1 MTPTPSTAQLALAA
15 PFTLGGLTLRN
26 RLVATAH
33 ATAAVTDGAPTE
45 TDAAYWRRLTQGGA
59 GMVITGGT
67 AVAPESTLPQRYLTE
82 AWRPE
87 IKDAVR
93 RRAEAITDGGAVAV
107 AQLVHLG
114 RETLGAGTYYAP
126 VSAAAVRSPREATA
140 PHPLSTEEVRGV
152 VDAFRISAANSVQ
165 AGFHGVEL
173 HAGHGYL
180 LAQFLSRVNNTRD
193 DEYGDR
199 IALPAQVIDAIRT
212 EIGELPIGVRV
223 SVEPG
228 ENSGLG
234 LDDLIELLPRLCAAA
249 PFAYVNIT
257 TGVRNTYVPGMA
269 TTRPPL
275 LESVARLRSAVALP
289 LLVSQGFRSVTD
301 IERALD
307 SGADLVGMARPFIAD
322 PDFARKV
329 IADDERS
336 VRPCTGCNEG
346 CRTFEPTGSCSVN
359 PELGPPG
366 AAGRPAV
373 PLLLTRPVEPLSR
386 TLPDSRS
393 EPVAVLGAG
402 PAGMECAMA
411 LARSGAEVTVF
422 DKARQVGGQAR
433 LASLGPHRSGWQKFV
448 DYQREQ
454 LAALGVRVLLGAFP
468 GADDMAAY
476 TQIVLAT
483 GAEEEP
489 VPVPGEL
496 RTLTSTDF
504 LRRYG
509 DVVPEALGVAVL
521 DDGFGWWQG
530 ISAVESAL
538 SAGAREVTVITP
550 GTGFATGLSPENR
563 TQLMNRLTGAPLRV
577 VAMSTATS
585 TTADGVRLRHVLDGQ
600 QIHLAADILVTV
612 GERRPH
618 RPDFTPA
625 AHQTVRAVGDCVVP
639 RRIAHAVAEGRAAAA
654 AVAAR
659 AAQPL

>member
-1 MTPTPSTAQLALAA
+1 MTQRTDLTLATA
-15 PFTLGGLTLRN
+15 FSLGGLTLRN

-33 ATAAVTDGAPTE
+33 ATAAVSDGAPTE
-45 TDAAYWRRLTQGGA
+45 TDAAYWRRLAQGGA

-93 RRAEAITDGGAVAV
+93 RRAEAITDGGAVAI

-140 PHPLSTEEVRGV
+140 PHALSTEEVRRV
-152 VDAFRISAANSVQ
+152 VDAFRVSAANSVQ

-199 IALPAQVIDAIRT
+199 IALLAQVIDAIRT

-228 ENSGLG
+228 EHSGLG
-234 LDDLIELLPRLCAAA
+234 LDDLIELIPRLSAAS
-249 PFAYVNIT
+249 PFAYVNVT

-269 TTRPPL
+269 TTHPPL
-275 LESVARLRSAVALP
+275 LESVARLRAAVALP
-289 LLVSQGFRSVTD
+289 LLVSQGFRSASD

-329 IADDERS
+329 IAGEERS

-366 AAGRPAV
+366 AASRPAV
-373 PLLLTRPVEPLSR
+373 PLLLTRPGSG
-386 TLPDSRS
+386 TGTGS
-393 EPVAVLGAG
+393 VAVLGAG

-411 LARSGAEVTVF
+411 LARSGGTVVVF
-422 DKARQVGGQAR
+422 DRAREVGGQAH
-433 LASLGPHRSGWQKFV
+433 LAALAAHRSGWQKLV
-448 DYQREQ
+448 DYQRDQ
-454 LAALGVRVLLGAFP
+454 LADLGVRVVLGTSPTSAEL
-468 GADDMAAY
+468 AEY
-476 TQIVLAT
+476 SQIVLAT
-483 GAEEEP
+483 GAEEAV

-504 LRRYG
+504 LHRYAE
-509 DVVPEALGVAVL
+509 VVPGAPRVAVL

-538 SAGAREVTVITP
+538 AAGAREVTVITP
-550 GTGFATGLSPENR
+550 GNGFATGLSPENR
-563 TQLMNRLTGAPLRV
+563 TQLMNRLTGALRV
-577 VAMSTATS
+577 VAMSTVTS
-585 TTADGVRLRHVLDGQ
+585 TTTDGVRLRHVLDGQ
-600 QIHLAADILVTV
+600 ETDLAADVLVTV
-612 GERRPH
+612 GERRPS
-618 RPDFTPA
+618 RPDITPA
-625 AHQTVRAVGDCVVP
+625 DGQTVRAVGDCVVP
-639 RRIAHAVAEGRAAAA
+639 RRIAHAVAEGRAAAE

-659 AAQPL
+659 PL

>member
-1 MTPTPSTAQLALAA
+1 MTQRTDLTLATPFS
-15 PFTLGGLTLRN
+15 LGGLTLRN

-33 ATAAVTDGAPTE
+33 ATAAVADGAPTE
-45 TDAAYWRRLTQGGA
+45 TDAAYWRRLAQGGA

-87 IKDAVR
+87 IKDAVC
-93 RRAEAITDGGAVAV
+93 RRAEAITDGGAVAI

-140 PHPLSTEEVRGV
+140 PHALSTEEVRLV
-152 VDAFRISAANSVQ
+152 VDAFRVSAANSVQ

-199 IALPAQVIDAIRT
+199 ITLLAQVIDAIRT
-212 EIGELPIGVRV
+212 EIGEVPIGVRV

-234 LDDLIELLPRLCAAA
+234 LDDLIELIPRLSAAS
-249 PFAYVNIT
+249 PFAYVNVT

-269 TTRPPL
+269 TTHPPL
-275 LESVARLRSAVALP
+275 LESVARLRAAVALP
-289 LLVSQGFRSVTD
+289 LLVSQGFRSEAD

-307 SGADLVGMARPFIAD
+307 SGADLVGTARPFIAD

-329 IADDERS
+329 IAGEERS
-336 VRPCTGCNEG
+336 VRPCTSCNEG

-366 AAGRPAV
+366 AASRPAV
-373 PLLLTRPVEPLSR
+373 PLLLTRPSTR
-386 TLPDSRS
+386 TGS
-393 EPVAVLGAG
+393 VAVLGAG

-411 LARSGAEVTVF
+411 LARSGGTVVVF
-422 DKARQVGGQAR
+422 DSAREVGGQAH
-433 LASLGPHRSGWQKFV
+433 LAALAANRSGWQKLV
-448 DYQREQ
+448 DYQRDQ
-454 LAALGVRVLLGAFP
+454 LADLGVRVMLGTSPTSAEL
-468 GADDMAAY
+468 AEY
-476 TQIVLAT
+476 SQIVLAT
-483 GAEEEP
+483 GAEEAV

-504 LRRYG
+504 LHRYAE
-509 DVVPEALGVAVL
+509 VVPRAPRVAVL

-538 SAGAREVTVITP
+538 AAGAREVTVITP
-550 GTGFATGLSPENR
+550 GNGFATGLSPENR

-577 VAMSTATS
+577 VVMSTVTS
-585 TTADGVRLRHVLDGQ
+585 TTTDGVRLRHVLDGQ
-600 QIHLAADILVTV
+600 ETDLAADVLVTV
-612 GERRPH
+612 GERRPS

-625 AHQTVRAVGDCVVP
+625 DGQTVRAVGDCVVP
-639 RRIAHAVAEGRAAAA
+639 RRIAHAVAEGRAAAE

-659 AAQPL
+659 PL

>member
-1 MTPTPSTAQLALAA
+1 MTATPRTPPDLAA
-15 PFTLGGLTLRN
+15 PFTLGDLTLRN

-33 ATAAVTDGAPTE
+33 ATAAVSDGAPTE
-45 TDAAYWRRLTQGGA
+45 ADATYWRRLAQGGA
-59 GMVITGGT
+59 GLVITGGT

-93 RRAEAITDGGAVAV
+93 RRAEAITDEGAVAV

-126 VSAAAVRSPREATA
+126 VSAAAVRSPREAA
-140 PHPLSTEEVRGV
+140 PPRPLSAEEVRGV
-152 VDAFRISAANSVQ
+152 VEAFRVSAANSVQ

-180 LAQFLSRVNNTRD
+180 LAQFLSRANNTRD

-199 IALPAQVIDAIRT
+199 IALLAQVIDAIRT

-228 ENSGLG
+228 EDSGLG
-234 LDDLIELLPRLCAAA
+234 LGDLTELLPRLCAAS
-249 PFAYVNIT
+249 PFGYVNVT

-289 LLVSQGFRSVTD
+289 LLVSQGFRSVAD

-307 SGADLVGMARPFIAD
+307 SGADLVGMARPFMAD

-329 IADDERS
+329 IAGDERS

-366 AAGRPAV
+366 AATRPAV
-373 PLLLTRPVEPLSR
+373 PLLLTRPGG
-386 TLPDSRS
+386 RS
-393 EPVAVLGAG
+393 GPAAGGPVAVLGAG
-402 PAGMECAMA
+402 PAGMECALA
-411 LARSGAEVTVF
+411 LARSGAEATVF
-422 DKARQVGGQAR
+422 DTARQAGGQAR
-433 LASLGPHRSGWQKFV
+433 LASLAPHRPGWQKFV

-454 LAALGVRVLLGAFP
+454 LSDLGVRVLLGASP
-468 GADDMAAY
+468 EPDDLDDLAAY
-476 TQIVLAT
+476 DRIVLAT
-483 GAEEEP
+483 GAEEAS
-489 VPVPGEL
+489 VSVPGEL
-496 RTLTSTDF
+496 RTLTSSLF
-504 LRRYG
+504 LSRCT
-509 DVVPEALGVAVL
+509 DVVPDAPVVAVL

-538 SAGAREVTVITP
+538 AAGAREVTFITP

-577 VAMSTATS
+577 VAMSTVTS
-585 TTADGVRLRHVLDGQ
+585 TTTDGVRLRHVLDGQ
-600 QIHLAADILVTV
+600 ETPLAADVLVTV
-612 GERRPH
+612 GERRPR
-618 RPDFTPA
+618 RPDFSPA

-639 RRIAHAVAEGRAAAA
+639 RRIADAVAEGRAAAESL
-654 AVAAR
+654 AAR
-659 AAQPL
+659 AARPL

>member
-1 MTPTPSTAQLALAA
+1 MTRRTDLALAE
-15 PFTLGGLTLRN
+15 PFTLGALTLCN

-45 TDAAYWRRLTQGGA
+45 TDAAYWRRLAQGGA

-82 AWRPE
+82 AWRPD

-93 RRAEAITDGGAVAV
+93 RRAEAITDGGAVAI

-140 PHPLSTEEVRGV
+140 PHPLSTEEARRV
-152 VDAFRISAANSVQ
+152 VDVFRVSAANSVQ

-199 IALPAQVIDAIRT
+199 IALLAQVIATIRA

-234 LDDLIELLPRLCAAA
+234 LDDLIELLPRLNAAS
-249 PFAYVNIT
+249 PFAYVNVT

-275 LESVARLRSAVALP
+275 LESVARLRAAVALP
-289 LLVSQGFRSVTD
+289 LLVSQGFRAVTD
-301 IERALD
+301 MERALAA
-307 SGADLVGMARPFIAD
+307 GADLVGMARPFIAD

-329 IADDERS
+329 VSGDERS

-366 AAGRPAV
+366 AATRPAV
-373 PLLLTRPVEPLSR
+373 PLLLTRPGRARVGS
-386 TLPDSRS
+386 
-393 EPVAVLGAG
+393 VAVLGAG

-411 LARSGAEVTVF
+411 LARTGGEVVVF
-422 DKARQVGGQAR
+422 DSAEEAGGQAR
-433 LASLGPHRSGWQKFV
+433 LAALAAHRSGWQKFV
-448 DYQREQ
+448 DYQRDQ
-454 LAALGVRVLLGAFP
+454 LTDLGVRVMLGTSPTSAEL
-468 GADDMAAY
+468 ADY
-476 TQIVLAT
+476 SQIVLAT
-483 GAEEEP
+483 GAEETF

-496 RTLTSTDF
+496 RTFTSTDF
-504 LRRYG
+504 LNQYA
-509 DVVPEALGVAVL
+509 DVVSRAPRVAVL

-538 SAGAREVTVITP
+538 GAGAREVTVITP

-563 TQLMNRLTGAPLRV
+563 SQLMSRLTGAPLRI
-577 VAMSTATS
+577 VAMNTVSA
-585 TTADGVRLRHVLDGQ
+585 TTAGELRLRNVMDG
-600 QIHLAADILVTV
+600 HETRLAADVLVTV
-612 GERRPH
+612 GERRPR
-618 RPDFTPA
+618 RPDLTPA
-625 AHQTVRAVGDCVVP
+625 DGQTVRAVGDCVVP
-639 RRIAHAVAEGRAAAA
+639 RRIAHAVAEGRAAAE

-659 AAQPL
+659 PL

>member
-1 MTPTPSTAQLALAA
+1 MGTDMTPGTDVTLAT
-15 PFTLGGLTLRN
+15 PFTLGDLTLRN

-33 ATAAVTDGAPTE
+33 AIAAVADGAPTD
-45 TDAAYWRRLTQGGA
+45 TDHAYWRRLARGGA

-93 RRAEAITDGGAVAV
+93 RRAGAITEGGAVAI

-140 PHPLSTEEVRGV
+140 PHPLSAEEVRRV
-152 VDAFRISAANSVQ
+152 VDAFRVSAANSVQ

-199 IALPAQVIDAIRT
+199 IALLAQVIDAIRT
-212 EIGELPIGVRV
+212 EIGRLPIGVRL

-228 ENSGLG
+228 DNSGLG
-234 LDDLIELLPRLCAAA
+234 LDDLTELLPRLYEAS
-249 PFAYVNIT
+249 PFAYANVT

-275 LESVARLRSAVALP
+275 LESVARLRTAIAVP
-289 LLVSQGFRSVTD
+289 LLISQGFRSVAD

-307 SGADLVGMARPFIAD
+307 SGADLVGMARPFMAD

-329 IADDERS
+329 IAGDERS

-359 PELGPPG
+359 PELAPPG
-366 AAGRPAV
+366 ATSRPAV
-373 PLLLTRPVEPLSR
+373 PLLLTRRASGAG
-386 TLPDSRS
+386 
-393 EPVAVLGAG
+393 PVAVIGAG

-411 LARSGAEVTVF
+411 LGRTGVEVVVF
-422 DKARQVGGQAR
+422 DRAREAGGQAR
-433 LASLGPHRSGWQKFV
+433 LAALAAHRSGWQKLV
-448 DYQREQ
+448 AYQRDQ
-454 LAALGVRVLLGAFP
+454 LADLGVRVRLGASVTS
-468 GADDMAAY
+468 AELAEYA
-476 TQIVLAT
+476 QLVLAT
-483 GAEEEP
+483 GAEETV

-496 RTLTSTDF
+496 PTLTSTDF
-504 LRRYG
+504 LDQYA
-509 DVVPEALGVAVL
+509 DLVPRAPRVAVL

-538 SAGAREVTVITP
+538 AAGAREVTVVTP

-563 TQLMNRLTGAPLRV
+563 TQLMTRLTGAPLRIA
-577 VAMSTATS
+577 AMNTVTAT
-585 TTADGVRLRHVLDGQ
+585 TAGELRLRNVMDG
-600 QIHLAADILVTV
+600 HETLLAADLLVTV
-612 GERRPH
+612 GERRPR
-618 RPDFTPA
+618 RPDFTA
-625 AHQTVRAVGDCVVP
+625 ADGQTVRAIGDCVVP
-639 RRIAHAVAEGRAAAA
+639 RRIAHALAEGRAAAE
-654 AVAAR
+654 AVAANL
-659 AAQPL
+659 P

>member
-1 MTPTPSTAQLALAA
+1 MTPRSDLTLAT
-15 PFTLGGLTLRN
+15 PFTLGDLTLRN

-33 ATAAVTDGAPTE
+33 AIAAVADGAPTD
-45 TDAAYWRRLTQGGA
+45 TDAAYWRRLARGGA

-93 RRAEAITDGGAVAV
+93 RRAEAITDGGAVAI

-140 PHPLSTEEVRGV
+140 PHPLSTEEVRRV
-152 VDAFRISAANSVQ
+152 VDAFRVSAANSVQ

-199 IALPAQVIDAIRT
+199 IALLAQVIDAIRT
-212 EIGELPIGVRV
+212 EIGRLPIGVRV

-228 ENSGLG
+228 DDSGLG
-234 LDDLIELLPRLCAAA
+234 LDDLTELLPRLYEAS
-249 PFAYVNIT
+249 PFTYANVT

-269 TTRPPL
+269 TTSPPL
-275 LESVARLRSAVALP
+275 LESVARLRTAIAVP
-289 LLVSQGFRSVTD
+289 LLISQGFRSAAD

-307 SGADLVGMARPFIAD
+307 AGADLVGMARPFMAD

-329 IADDERS
+329 IAGDERS

-366 AAGRPAV
+366 AASRPAV
-373 PLLLTRPVEPLSR
+373 PLLLTRRASR
-386 TLPDSRS
+386 TG
-393 EPVAVLGAG
+393 PVAVLGAG

-411 LARSGAEVTVF
+411 LARTGAEVVVY
-422 DKARQVGGQAR
+422 DSAREAGGQAR
-433 LASLGPHRSGWQKFV
+433 LASLAAHRSGWQKLV
-448 DYQREQ
+448 AYQRDQ
-454 LAALGVRVLLGAFP
+454 LADLGVRVRLGMPVTSAEL
-468 GADDMAAY
+468 AEYA
-476 TQIVLAT
+476 QLVLAT
-483 GAEEEP
+483 GAEETV

-496 RTLTSTDF
+496 PTRTSTDF
-504 LRRYG
+504 LDQYA
-509 DVVPEALGVAVL
+509 DIVPRAPRVAVL

-538 SAGAREVTVITP
+538 AAGARVVTVVTP

-563 TQLMNRLTGAPLRV
+563 TQLMNRLAGAPLRIA
-577 VAMSTATS
+577 AMNTVTAT
-585 TTADGVRLRHVLDGQ
+585 TAGELRLRNVMDG
-600 QIHLAADILVTV
+600 HEMTLAADLLVTV
-612 GERRPH
+612 GERRPR
-618 RPDFTPA
+618 RPDFTA
-625 AHQTVRAVGDCVVP
+625 ADGQTVRAIGDCVVP
-639 RRIAHAVAEGRAAAA
+639 RRIAHALAEGRAAAE
-654 AVAAR
+654 AVAASL
-659 AAQPL
+659 P